1 MTLGT
6 TDQLLRTFARNRI
19 ACVGLVLVC
28 GIVSAA
34 LLAPWVAPFD
44 PVEQHMGDR
53 LMPPGSGYLL
63 GTDGY
68 GRDVLSRILWGS
80 RVSLL
85 AGLSSVA
92 FGMVFGVAIGVV
104 AGYKSGTLDHLVMRG
119 MDILMCL
126 PTFLLGLMVLTVL
139 GAGFFKLIV
148 AIGIALVPRFARLAR
163 GPTVSVRE
171 RDFISASR
179 AVGQRD
185 PAIIAFHVLPNIM
198 GPLLVLGT
206 LWIATAILIESSLSF
221 LGLGIQPPLPS
232 WGHMI
237 SDGVERLSE
246 AAWLSTY
253 PGVAVSLTVLAFNM
267 VGDGLRDIL
276 DPKLRAER

>member
-1 MTLGT
+1 MTPGT

-28 GIVSAA
+28 AIVLVA
-34 LLAPWVAPFD
+34 LLTPWIAPYN
-44 PVEQHMGDR
+44 PVEQRMDDR
-53 LMPPGSGYLL
+53 LAPPSPDHLL

-80 RVSLL
+80 RVSLV
-85 AGLSSVA
+85 AGLASVA
-92 FGMVFGVAIGVV
+92 FGMVIGVAFGVV
-104 AGYKSGTLDHLVMRG
+104 AGYKGGMLDNVIMRG
-119 MDILMCL
+119 ADILMCF

-139 GAGFFKLIV
+139 GAGFYKLII

-163 GPTVSVRE
+163 APTVSVRE
-171 RDFISASR
+171 RDFITASR
-179 AVGQRD
+179 AIGQGD
-185 PAIIAFHVLPNIM
+185 PAIIARHVLPNIM

-237 SDGVERLSE
+237 SDGVERLME

-253 PGVAVSLTVLAFNM
+253 PGLAICSTVLAFNM
-267 VGDGLRDIL
+267 LGDGLRDML